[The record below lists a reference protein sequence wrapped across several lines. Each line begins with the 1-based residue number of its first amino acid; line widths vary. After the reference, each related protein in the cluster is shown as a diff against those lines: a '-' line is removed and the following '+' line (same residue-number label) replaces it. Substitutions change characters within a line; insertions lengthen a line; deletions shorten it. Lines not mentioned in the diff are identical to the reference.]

1 MSGTRRTPLDRPV
14 VTQITPRAV
23 ELYVAMGKLRCTCPP
38 PPSPTWP
45 PCPGCAKWW
54 DLHDLLDD
62 EIGGEPW
69 EWPVVA
75 RQGPKHAGD
84 TCMNEGIAARM
95 AMLKA
100 AVKARRATAATRRA
114 ASPPLDEEDTNAEP
128 VAGEGT
134 LN

>member
-1 MSGTRRTPLDRPV
+1 MTTNRVPINRPAVAQVTDRA
-14 VTQITPRAV
+14 ID
-23 ELYVAMGKLRCTCPP
+23 LFVAMCRLRCTCPTPRP
-38 PPSPTWP
+38 PELG
-45 PCPGCAKWW
+45 PCPGCAEWW

-69 EWPVVA
+69 EWPVIS

-100 AVKARRATAATRRA
+100 AA
-114 ASPPLDEEDTNAEP
+114 
-128 VAGEGT
+128 
-134 LN
+134 